1 MKRLVL
7 IGAGHS
13 HAHVL
18 LDFARNRPP
27 DVDITLITPFEQAPY
42 SSMIPGWIAG
52 HYQWQECCIDF
63 KHLCELACAT
73 LHLAEVASLQADGQR
88 IILSDGKEIY
98 YDWLS
103 INIGSTLL
111 PRCDDSVPLMTIRPL
126 NALRTVWPNLRD
138 HICAQPTN
146 RPFQIRMAGGGI
158 SGIETLLA
166 ARHCLAEI
174 APTVP
179 IEWSLVTR
187 SAEILPGMP
196 ARAVRIVKQHLER
209 HRIKLENNFEAIE
222 IADRH
227 LLSSNGKS
235 LHCDAV
241 LWGSSGQAHNWVRKS
256 GLAVDDNGFI
266 RINASL
272 HSLSHPNVF
281 AVGDCASWGSGLPKA
296 GVFAVNMG
304 PVLSSNLHAALGTNQ
319 LQNYRPHHNYLALI
333 GTGGNHAIANWGSY
347 TWQARW
353 VWDWKKRIDRRFLA
367 QFNQATE

>member
-13 HAHVL
+13 HAQVL
-18 LDFARNRPP
+18 LDFARNRPA

-42 SSMIPGWIAG
+42 SGMIPGWIAG
-52 HYQWQECCIDF
+52 HYQWQDCCINF
-63 KHLCELACAT
+63 KHLCQLACAT
-73 LHLAEVASLQADGQR
+73 LHLVEVASLQADSQR
-88 IILSDGKEIY
+88 VLLSNGKEIF

-103 INIGSTLL
+103 INIGSTLM
-111 PRCDDSVPLMTIRPL
+111 PRCDHSVPLLTMRPL

-146 RPFQIRMAGGGI
+146 RPFRLRMVGGGI
-158 SGIETLLA
+158 TGVETLLA
-166 ARHCLAEI
+166 VKHCLAEI

-179 IEWSLVTR
+179 IELSLVTR
-187 SAEILPGMP
+187 SEEMLPGMP
-196 ARAVRIVKQHLER
+196 ASAVRAVKKQFER
-209 HRIKLENNFEAIE
+209 HRIELLTNFPAIE

-235 LHCDAV
+235 LPCDAV
-241 LWGSSGQAHNWVRKS
+241 LWGTGAQAHVWPRKS

-266 RINASL
+266 RIDARL

-296 GVFAVNMG
+296 GVFAVHMG
-304 PVLSSNLHAALGTNQ
+304 AALSNNLQAILGTNH
-319 LQNYRPHHNYLALI
+319 LQDYRPHHNYLALI
-333 GTGGNHAIANWGSY
+333 GTGDENAIANWGSY

-353 VWDWKKRIDRRFLA
+353 VWNWKKRIDRRFLA